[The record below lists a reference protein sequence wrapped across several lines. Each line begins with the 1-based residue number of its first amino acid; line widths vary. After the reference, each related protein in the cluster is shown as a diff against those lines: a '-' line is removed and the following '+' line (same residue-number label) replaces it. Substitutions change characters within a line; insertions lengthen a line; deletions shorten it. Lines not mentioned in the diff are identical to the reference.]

1 MRRSHGSACS
11 TAPGATGL
19 SLPGGRPKW
28 DPGHSVLD
36 LGCGPG
42 FASLDLAGLVG
53 SGGGVV
59 AIDKPQRFLT
69 TQRMCR
75 ERGVANIAT
84 HQADLDA
91 GEFPEVMVD
100 RVWCR
105 WVLAFVK
112 SP

>member
-1 MRRSHGSACS
+1 MMRRSQGSACS
-11 TAPGATGL
+11 TAPGATAL

-59 AIDKPQRFLT
+59 AIAKSQRFPT
-69 TQRMCR
+69 TLQRTCR

-91 GEFPEVMVD
+91 DELPEVMVD
-100 RVWCR
+100 RV
-105 WVLAFVK
+105 
-112 SP
+112 